1 MITDYIGHPHQ
12 IAGVEEVTL
21 SHGKGK
27 GMTLLNIRNGCGLE
41 LTLSPDRCLDIAR
54 VTFKGDN
61 MGYFS
66 PCGYVAPAY
75 YDKDGAGFLK
85 SFTAGFMTTCGLD
98 AVGSP
103 CTDEGEV
110 LPLHGRIANTPCES
124 FRYTED
130 DEAITVTGTVRD
142 AVLFGRA
149 YLLTRTYRISKCDNT
164 FSISDTVRNI
174 STAPAPCMLLYH
186 INLGY
191 PLLSEEAEVFV
202 PSDGATPRNPHAGEH
217 IATCLQME
225 KPQVGYEECCY
236 YYDVT
241 ARDGL
246 AAVGIYNPTIR
257 KGVKIAY
264 DKATLPFFTQWKM
277 MGVREYV
284 LGLEPGNCTPDGR
297 DVMRQSGTLRTLAP
311 DETYTTHITLRFSE
325 KMEAIQCLST

>member
-1 MITDYIGHPHQ
+1 MYEYIGHPHQ

-27 GMTLLNIRNGCGLE
+27 GMTLLNIRNGRGLE
-41 LTLSPDRCLDIAR
+41 ITLLPDRCLDIAR

-85 SFTAGFMTTCGLD
+85 SFTAGFMTTCGID

-110 LPLHGRIANTPCES
+110 LPLHGRIGNTPCES
-124 FRYTED
+124 YRYTED
-130 DEAITVTGTVRD
+130 EEEITAVGVVRD
-142 AVLFGRA
+142 ATLFGRA

-164 FSISDTVRNI
+164 FCVSDTVCNI
-174 STAPAPCMLLYH
+174 SNAIAPCMLLYH

-191 PLLSEEAEVFV
+191 PLLSEEAKVFV
-202 PSDGATPRNPHAGEH
+202 PSTRVTPRNAHAGDH
-217 IATCLQME
+217 IDTCLQME
-225 KPQVGYEECCY
+225 KPQADYEECCY
-236 YYDVT
+236 YHDVT
-241 ARDGL
+241 AHDDL
-246 AAVGIYNPTIR
+246 AAVSVYNPLIS
-257 KGVKIAY
+257 KGVKISYGKTA
-264 DKATLPFFTQWKM
+264 LPFFTQWKM

-297 DVMRQSGTLRTLAP
+297 DVLRRNGTLRELSP
-311 DETYTTHITLRFSE
+311 GEIYTTNITLTFSE
-325 KMEAIQCLST
+325 NMEDIQCLSI